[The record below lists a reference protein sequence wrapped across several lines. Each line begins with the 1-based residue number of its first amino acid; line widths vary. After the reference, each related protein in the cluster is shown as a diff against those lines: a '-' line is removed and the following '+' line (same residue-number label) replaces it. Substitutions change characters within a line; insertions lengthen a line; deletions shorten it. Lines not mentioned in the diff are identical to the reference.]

1 VEDGEDVG
9 VREAG
14 QRGEARL
21 PNEHRGEAAMLLPLY
36 EHTVL
41 LLYARCWL
49 VSHGYL
55 QGLQHRALLA
65 VRIVDRASVT

>member
-1 VEDGEDVG
+1 MCARPGS
-9 VREAG
+9 EAK
-14 QRGEARL
+14 RVCRL
-21 PNEHRGEAAMLLPLY
+21 STEERQASMLLPLY